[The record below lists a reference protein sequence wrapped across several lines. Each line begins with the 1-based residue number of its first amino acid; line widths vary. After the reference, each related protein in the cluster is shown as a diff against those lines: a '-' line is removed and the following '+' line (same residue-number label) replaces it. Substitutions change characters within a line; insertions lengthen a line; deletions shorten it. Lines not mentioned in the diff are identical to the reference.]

1 MIFDNG
7 FAFKFSL
14 PLLNNS
20 VLSLKPCDP
29 QSIYDIQI
37 YIYIG
42 IGIGL
47 FSIVICHFPQPM
59 QSRVVQPVRRIFKWR
74 SLIEVL
80 EV

>member
-29 QSIYDIQI
+29 QSIYDRHI
-37 YIYIG
+37 YAY
-42 IGIGL
+42 
-47 FSIVICHFPQPM
+47 VICHFPQPM
-59 QSRVVQPVRRIFKWR
+59 QSRVVQPVRRIFKWQ
-74 SLIEVL
+74 IEVL